1 MCAGTHPF
9 TDWQSQ
15 LISPK
20 ERYLELVERMQ
31 WMARR
36 MQIFGVHVHVGVRA
50 PEKAI
55 PIVNALCQYIPHFLA
70 LSSSSPFWVGCDT
83 GLASSRTKIFE
94 GMPTAGLP
102 YQLADWAQFEEYM
115 ETLISTKS
123 IESVREVWWDVRP
136 HPDFGTV
143 ELRICDG
150 LPTLDEIGAVAALAQ
165 CLVEQFDTQLDRGY
179 TLPTPASWVLRE
191 NKWRAS
197 RYGLDA
203 DIVVDEKGTVRPVR
217 QAIVDLVEELRP
229 TAKRLDCEAELAD
242 VLRVLDVGASYQ
254 RQRAVAAAHDGKLRA
269 GRRQPAGRDAG
280 RAARDR
286 PRRPAHRAGARS
298 GRLRRGACGVT
309 AVVGELGAAVD
320 DWVEAHEAELIAA
333 RRHLHAHPE
342 LAYAEVET
350 TAWLEQRLREAG
362 LSPHRLPRGTGLV
375 VEVGDGP
382 GPTSSCAGTSTR
394 SRCPTSRTSRTPR
407 PARGWPTPAGT
418 TSTPPSSSAW
428 PWRWP
433 RSAACPAGCAASSS
447 PPRRPCPEVPPRWSP
462 RARSTAPAAP
472 SPCTATPRCRWAA
485 SACAPAPSP
494 PPATA
499 STSR

>member
-1 MCAGTHPF
+1 MEIPFRSSERASLGVEWELQLVDRDTRELSAGANEILEQLRPEGAEEHPKAKHELLQSTVEIITGVCTTVAEAKADLAGTLAEVVAAADERNLALMCAGTHPF
-9 TDWQSQ
+9 TDWQTQ

-20 ERYLELVERMQ
+20 ERYLQLVERMQ

-50 PEKAI
+50 PEKVI

-102 YQLADWAQFEEYM
+102 YQLADWAEFEEYM
-115 ETLISTKS
+115 ETLISTGS
-123 IESVREVWWDVRP
+123 IDSVREVWWDVRP

-217 QAIVDLVEELRP
+217 QAIIDLVDELRP

-254 RQRAVAAAHDGKLRA
+254 RQRAVAAAHDGQLE
-269 GRRQPAGRDAG
+269 P
-280 RAARDR
+280 
-286 PRRPAHRAGARS
+286 
-298 GRLRRGACGVT
+298 
-309 AVVGELGAAVD
+309 VVDSLL
-320 DWVEAHEAELIAA
+320 AEL
-333 RRHLHAHPE
+333 RD
-342 LAYAEVET
+342 
-350 TAWLEQRLREAG
+350 G
-362 LSPHRLPRGTGLV
+362 LPATGP
-375 VEVGDGP
+375 VGRPTEPAPGP
-382 GPTSSCAGTSTR
+382 GDCAG
-394 SRCPTSRTSRTPR
+394 
-407 PARGWPTPAGT
+407 GH
-418 TSTPPSSSAW
+418 
-428 PWRWP
+428 
-433 RSAACPAGCAASSS
+433 AA
-447 PPRRPCPEVPPRWSP
+447 
-462 RARSTAPAAP
+462 
-472 SPCTATPRCRWAA
+472 
-485 SACAPAPSP
+485 
-494 PPATA
+494 
-499 STSR
+499 